1 MLTIRVR
8 YCGGCNPEIDRSGLI
23 RNLEQG
29 LKAKGAEV
37 VFVNYREAHGDL
49 LILING
55 CRHACLEEEY
65 LGQKENIPVLSIKGE
80 MVGSQYVKEKEIVPL
95 LLEKILD
102 IYASQH
108 KTSRPG
114 SPSA

>member
-65 LGQKENIPVLSIKGE
+65 SNLEEGVPVLSVKGE
-80 MVGSQYVKEKEIVPL
+80 MVGNQYMKETDIVPFL
-95 LLEKILD
+95 VQKILGLL
-102 IYASQH
+102 
-108 KTSRPG
+108 RV
-114 SPSA
+114 